1 MSIYENC
8 SGLTEIVVASG
19 NSVYDSRNNCNAII
33 RTSDNSLILGCKNT
47 VIPASVTSIGASAFD
62 GCSGLTSI
70 NIPASVTSIGGSA
83 FYCCDSLANIYC
95 YGSTPAEPDNH
106 YLIFSEDTYSGCTL
120 HVPYG
125 TIDIYK
131 TADGWKFFAN
141 IVEFDPT
148 GVEAVS
154 ADRKPATERRIY
166 NLGRVRMAAPQRGL
180 NIINGKKVMY

>member
-1 MSIYENC
+1 M
-8 SGLTEIVVASG
+8 
-19 NSVYDSRNNCNAII
+19 
-33 RTSDNSLILGCKNT
+33 
-47 VIPASVTSIGASAFD
+47 
-62 GCSGLTSI
+62 
-70 NIPASVTSIGGSA
+70 TSIGGST

-166 NLGRVRMAAPQRGL
+166 NLGGVRMAAPQRGL